1 MKIRPLISQDY
12 DRVSALLREAFPDS
26 NYEVQLVKNLHKK
39 GKTLHEWV
47 CIHCGRIIAYVAF
60 SNAYAQ
66 KNACGFHLAPI
77 AVNPQFQKQGIGAE
91 LLRFSLRQDVLKE
104 STIFVLGAPGFY
116 QKFGFE
122 HCAMPIC
129 PFDKNNDHFL
139 SIRNNTNSQYI
150 VGYEPEFKTG
160 PGARRKSTPKK
171 KRTSKRR

>member
-1 MKIRPLISQDY
+1 MKIQPLTSKDY

-26 NYEVQLVKNLHKK
+26 TYEVELFKNLHKN

-66 KNACGFHLAPI
+66 ENACGFHLAPI
-77 AVNPQFQKQGIGAE
+77 AVNPKFQKQGIGAE
-91 LLRFSLRQDVLKE
+91 LLRFALRQVILKE
-104 STIFVLGAPGFY
+104 STIFVLGAPDFY

-122 HCAMPIC
+122 HCAAPVC
-129 PFDKNNDHFL
+129 PFDKNNAHFL
-139 SIRNNTNSQYI
+139 SIRNSTTSQYT

-160 PGARRKSTPKK
+160 LGVRRKVTPGK
-171 KRTSKRR
+171 KRR